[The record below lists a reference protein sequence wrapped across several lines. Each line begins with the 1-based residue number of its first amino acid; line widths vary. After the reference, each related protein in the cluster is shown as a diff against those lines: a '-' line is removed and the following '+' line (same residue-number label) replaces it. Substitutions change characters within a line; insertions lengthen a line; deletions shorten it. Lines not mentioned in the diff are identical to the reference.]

1 MKKLKWVVSNIPE
14 LIAGIAI
21 VVMVSVVS
29 INVVLR
35 YIFSKSL
42 VWCEEVAAISF
53 IWLIFVGAAACY
65 KRHSLISI
73 DILVTVLPERVS
85 RMLEIL
91 TCIFMVI
98 VNIALCYL
106 SLKFSISAWTKL
118 SLSLRINYTYFD
130 IATTVGFGFM
140 SYYAVKDLVLKIKG
154 KDIEV

>member
-1 MKKLKWVVSNIPE
+1 MKKLKWVACNIPE

-29 INVVLR
+29 VNVVLR

-73 DILVTVLPERVS
+73 DILVTALPERVG
-85 RMLEIL
+85 RVLEIL
-91 TCIFMVI
+91 TCIFMAI

-140 SYYAVKDLVLKIKG
+140 SYYAVKDLILKIR
-154 KDIEV
+154 ESSV

>member
-1 MKKLKWVVSNIPE
+1 MKKLKWVACNIPE

-29 INVVLR
+29 VNVVLR

-73 DILVTVLPERVS
+73 DILVTALPERVS
-85 RMLEIL
+85 RVLEIL
-91 TCIFMVI
+91 TCIFMAI

-140 SYYAVKDLVLKIKG
+140 SYYAVKDLILKIR
-154 KDIEV
+154 ESSV

>member
-1 MKKLKWVVSNIPE
+1 MKKLKWVACNIPE

-29 INVVLR
+29 VNVVLR

-73 DILVTVLPERVS
+73 DILVTALPECVS
-85 RMLEIL
+85 RVLEIL
-91 TCIFMVI
+91 TCIFMAI

-140 SYYAVKDLVLKIKG
+140 SYYAVKDLILKIR
-154 KDIEV
+154 ESSV

>member
-1 MKKLKWVVSNIPE
+1 MKKLKWVACNIPE
-14 LIAGIAI
+14 LIAGVAI

-65 KRHSLISI
+65 KRHGLISI
-73 DILVTVLPERVS
+73 DILVTALPEHVGRV
-85 RMLEIL
+85 LEIL
-91 TCIFMVI
+91 TCIFMAI

-140 SYYAVKDLVLKIKG
+140 SYYAVKDLILKIKQSS
-154 KDIEV
+154 V